1 MSIYSLM
8 QPLQLKKTGF
18 VTNFAALVLST
29 FFLNSC
35 GPDAQLVGDM
45 MEVQKKQ
52 LQAQPKIDE
61 LSLRIKTNPKDV
73 DALLE
78 RAALYTEL
86 ARIPLAQRD
95 YALVVKIDPK
105 NAAGY
110 IGRGKL
116 SYGQPDAQ
124 LADFNQ
130 ALKLDPT
137 NADAFLA
144 RGTTY
149 YGSSRFKEAESD
161 LVRGL
166 KAKPHDFTGNWH
178 LGSVYRRLK
187 NNDKA
192 IEYYSR
198 AIAEHPDDVR
208 VYEDRAST
216 YSSLD
221 RYEDAVKDA
230 TKIIELRPKDA
241 HSYSDRAAYYNGMG
255 KYLDA
260 LHDLNKAISID
271 GSRFWFYRQRASIYR
286 ELGDDKK
293 ANDDEY
299 TAEHVAKESAASY
312 GKLLGE

>member
-8 QPLQLKKTGF
+8 QPFRLKKTGF
-18 VTNFAALVLST
+18 ATSFAALVLST

-35 GPDAQLVGDM
+35 GPDAQLVGDV
-45 MEVQKKQ
+45 MEAQKKQ
-52 LQAQPKIDE
+52 LLAQPKVDE
-61 LSLRIKTNPKDV
+61 LSQRIKTNPKDV
-73 DALLE
+73 EALLA
-78 RAALYTEL
+78 RASLYTEL
-86 ARIPLAQRD
+86 ARIPMAQMD
-95 YALVVKIDPK
+95 YALVIKIDPK
-105 NAAGY
+105 NPAGY
-110 IGRGKL
+110 VGRGKL

-130 ALKLDPT
+130 ALKLDPN

-149 YGSSRFKEAESD
+149 YGSRKFKEAESD
-161 LVRGL
+161 LLRGL

-187 NNDKA
+187 NDNKA
-192 IEYYSR
+192 VEYFSR

-208 VYEDRAST
+208 VYEDRAKT

-241 HSYSDRAAYYNGMG
+241 HAYSDRALILRGDE
-255 KYLDA
+255 KV
-260 LHDLNKAISID
+260 
-271 GSRFWFYRQRASIYR
+271 SRCSERSQ
-286 ELGDDKK
+286 
-293 ANDDEY
+293 
-299 TAEHVAKESAASY
+299 
-312 GKLLGE
+312 